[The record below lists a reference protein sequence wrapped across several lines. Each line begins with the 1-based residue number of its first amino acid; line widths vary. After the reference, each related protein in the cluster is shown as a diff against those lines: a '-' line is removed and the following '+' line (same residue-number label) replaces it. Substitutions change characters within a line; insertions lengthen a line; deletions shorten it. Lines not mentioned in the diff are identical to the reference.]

1 MSKSRDLV
9 SFCAEGYP
17 YQKPSPAKWNVPW
30 TLSKAE
36 SKPKSAGLELQFFPS
51 FKLWYH
57 REWKYGSAIT
67 REIIPGSRTRFCWE
81 IFRLNSRP
89 GRNRSEGNI
98 FMRSELYLAYVI
110 FFCKYSN
117 YHNCGFIYK
126 QNSIT
131 FIHVCRIKKKKKTNQ
146 TFKYISLFFKQ
157 LLEKEQSKPSFLLED
172 NNVQCKYCQI

>member
-1 MSKSRDLV
+1 MP
-9 SFCAEGYP
+9 C
-17 YQKPSPAKWNVPW
+17 

-36 SKPKSAGLELQFFPS
+36 SKPETAGLELQFFPS

-67 REIIPGSRTRFCWE
+67 REIIPGSRTRFCCE

-89 GRNRSEGNI
+89 GRNRSEVNI
-98 FMRSELYLAYVI
+98 FMRSELYLDYVI
-110 FFCKYSN
+110 FSANIQIIIIVASSTNKIPSLSFM
-117 YHNCGFIYK
+117 FAEL
-126 QNSIT
+126 
-131 FIHVCRIKKKKKTNQ
+131 KKKTNQ